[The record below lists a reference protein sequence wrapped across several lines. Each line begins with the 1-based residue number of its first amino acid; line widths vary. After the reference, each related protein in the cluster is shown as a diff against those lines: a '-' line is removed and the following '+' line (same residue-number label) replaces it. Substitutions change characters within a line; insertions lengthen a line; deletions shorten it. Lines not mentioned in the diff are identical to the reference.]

1 MKSVEV
7 RTDDGR
13 LVSNI
18 KQRDRDRDRETDR
31 CLVCL
36 AKTSGMI
43 AERAGKGE
51 GERERRDAQRKKSSG
66 FSISSGPCSCFNIF
80 MSLKNAFLLLENR
93 EVVHSN
99 TRL

>member
-1 MKSVEV
+1 MKILKSVEV

-36 AKTSGMI
+36 AKMSGMI

-51 GERERRDAQRKKSSG
+51 GERERRDAQRGAPRKTSSG
-66 FSISSGPCSCFNIF
+66 FSLYLVAHVHVLIYSCL
-80 MSLKNAFLLLENR
+80 LKNASLLLEK
-93 EVVHSN
+93 
-99 TRL
+99 